1 MWMKLNTPLA
11 ILKDD
16 EDDERNSETITMMMM
31 SIGRI
36 GTNFLSQ
43 QSNNW
48 LNRSQVRLNEI
59 QEKVSV
65 GRNIIRP
72 SDDPL
77 GATQVLS
84 AVRNMNDD
92 EQFIRN
98 IARGQ
103 SELTTTDNAI
113 TQMMS
118 LIQRS
123 AELGT
128 QGATITTGASGMQA
142 LGEEMD
148 LIINQMVQLGNSTL
162 GENYLFSGFKTDTLP
177 FVRTGDVIT
186 YSGTPQGEP
195 YERKV
200 QISPNI
206 EVSLNITGDALLGDT
221 TAGGV
226 FKVMVDLKNALLGG
240 DTALTRTQLDS
251 IKTELN
257 NMLRK
262 QSTIGTSIDQMANT
276 LERTELRKD
285 NTAQLYSKLQ
295 DINLPQLITDLR
307 FQEQAHETSLGVV
320 GRILPQSL
328 FSFLN

>member
-1 MWMKLNTPLA
+1 MRFASRKWGNPHST
-11 ILKDD
+11 I
-16 EDDERNSETITMMMM
+16 ERNSEKTTMMM

-43 QSNNW
+43 QSSNW

-84 AVRNMNDD
+84 SVRNMNED

-98 IARGQ
+98 IANGQ

-123 AELGT
+123 AELAT
-128 QGATITTGASGMQA
+128 QGATVTTGVSGMQA
-142 LGEEMD
+142 LGEEVD
-148 LIINQMVQLGNSTL
+148 LLVNQMVQLGNSTL
-162 GENYLFSGFKTDTLP
+162 GENYLFSGFKTNTLP

-186 YSGTPQGEP
+186 YSGTPATEP
-195 YERKV
+195 HERNV
-200 QISPNI
+200 QISPDI
-206 EVSLNITGDALLGDT
+206 EVTLNLTGDALLGDT

-226 FKVMVDLKNALLGG
+226 FKVMIDLKNALLAG
-240 DTALTRTQLDS
+240 DTALTRTQLDLV
-251 IKTELN
+251 KDELN
-257 NMLRK
+257 NMLAK
-262 QSTIGTSIDQMANT
+262 QSAVGTSIDQMANT
-276 LERTELRKD
+276 LERTELRRD

-295 DINLPQLITDLR
+295 DINLPELITDLR

-328 FSFLN
+328 FNFIN